1 MENVQITLSKI
12 LDNSRNINRLQVK
25 RVLILQD
32 QKSAYIGDSC
42 IWFGRLKHVS
52 AFFNNAAVDINF
64 PNEHNHKYIGA
75 FLKNHPYLSDIST
88 CSMDKICFEN
98 YDLVIAISYDEE
110 KILQF
115 LHDKYAD
122 AVSDGSFKLAVFS
135 LSQSVLLRVDY
146 GKYTFPAYNELT
158 EYANPLLNELYLSD
172 EEQQWGDAWL
182 RSKGLEEGDEL
193 FIVLDSS
200 SKGEKL
206 IRMNVYFEF
215 LSWLLKRRNAKVLI
229 FDEQNIGK
237 EAFYREWLG
246 EANLKK
252 MIFSKGLT
260 LRQDLCLIGSSYTK
274 LVFGPCTGLVHCAS
288 AIVNNYVNNGMP
300 VADAPLMVVYTG
312 QYAGLELNADRW
324 WGTSPLVHCLM
335 LKKRNGVRQLCTLS
349 SLSEKEKEL
358 NNSLPC
364 SEYTSA
370 TLIEFVSNKLR
381 SMSHTQNSSALIN

>member
-1 MENVQITLSKI
+1 MENVQLTLSKI
-12 LDNSRNINRLQVK
+12 FENNRGINRLQVR

-42 IWFGRLKHVS
+42 IWFGRLKYVS
-52 AFFNNAAVDINF
+52 AFFSNADVDISF
-64 PNEHNHKYIGA
+64 PNENNHKYIGA
-75 FLKNHPYLSDIST
+75 FLKNHPYLSSIST
-88 CSMDKICFEN
+88 ESIDKTCFEE
-98 YDLVIAISYDEE
+98 YDLVITISYDEE

-115 LHDKYAD
+115 IHDKYGSAI
-122 AVSDGSFKLAVFS
+122 ASDRFKLAVFS

-146 GKYTFPAYNELT
+146 GKYAFPAYDELT
-158 EYANPLLNELYLSD
+158 EYANPQLNELYLSD
-172 EEQQWGDAWL
+172 EEQQWGDEWL
-182 RSKGLEEGDEL
+182 RRHGVEEGDNL

-206 IRMNVYFEF
+206 IRMNIYFEF
-215 LSWLLKRRNAKVLI
+215 LSSILKRKNAKVLI
-229 FDEQNIGK
+229 FDEGNIGK

-246 EANLKK
+246 EANLSK

-274 LVFGPCTGLVHCAS
+274 MMFGPCTGLLHCAS
-288 AIVNNYVNNGMP
+288 AIFNNYVNNGMP
-300 VADAPLMVVYTG
+300 AAEAPLMVVYTG
-312 QYAGLELNADRW
+312 QYAGLELNADKW

-335 LKKRNGVRQLCTLS
+335 LKKRNGVKQLCTLS
-349 SLSEKEKEL
+349 SLPEKEKEL

-370 TLIEFVSNKLR
+370 MLIEFVTNKLR
-381 SMSHTQNSSALIN
+381 SMSHTHHSAALIK